1 MHVFF
6 LFFLRLGVQK
16 FIEYQMTD
24 LEISQLSLL
33 PVIGKMIRMTYITNQ
48 LGYNAIS
55 YGDKLQ
61 KNV

>member
-6 LFFLRLGVQK
+6 LLFLRLGVQK

-24 LEISQLSLL
+24 LEISQLSLI
-33 PVIGKMIRMTYITNQ
+33 PIIGKMIRMTYIINQ

-55 YGDKLQ
+55 FGDNL
-61 KNV
+61 